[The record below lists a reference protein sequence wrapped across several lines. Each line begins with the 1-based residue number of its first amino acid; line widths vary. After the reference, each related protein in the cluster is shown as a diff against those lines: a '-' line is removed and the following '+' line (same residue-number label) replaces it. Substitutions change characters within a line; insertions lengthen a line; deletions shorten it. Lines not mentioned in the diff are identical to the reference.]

1 MSTQPQH
8 EPSVLEIYNQT
19 QQEFKNIRNNC
30 KRNADP
36 ILQRNEKY
44 VTVPIMIYIYIVL

>member
-1 MSTQPQH
+1 MSTQPQQ